1 MSDGPRGAGGAR
13 APECIFC
20 RIATGQAR
28 SWKVGESE
36 RAYAFLDIHPA
47 TRYHTLVIPRA
58 HYRDVYELPEDELS
72 EVMALVKRVA
82 KLYREQLGIEN
93 VQIINSSGAEAQQD
107 VFHVHF
113 HLVPRSRGDGQDI
126 VWWTHPEWTADYD
139 QMIERLSRG

>member
-20 RIATGQAR
+20 RIATGQAP
-28 SWKVGESE
+28 SWRVLDSE

-47 TRYHTLVIPRA
+47 TRYHTLVMPKA
-58 HYRDVYELPEDELS
+58 HHCNVYDLPEGELA
-72 EVMALVKRVA
+72 EVMALVRTVA
-82 KLYREQLGIEN
+82 MLYREQLGIEN

-126 VWWTHPEWTADYD
+126 VWRTHPEWTADYD
-139 QMIERLSRG
+139 RMIERLSRG